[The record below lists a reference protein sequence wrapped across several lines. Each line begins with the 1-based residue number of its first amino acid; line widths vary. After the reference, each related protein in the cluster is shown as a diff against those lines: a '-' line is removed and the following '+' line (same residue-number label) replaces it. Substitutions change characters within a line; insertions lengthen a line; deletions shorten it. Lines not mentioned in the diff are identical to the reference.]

1 MNTAHT
7 IQSAFRAVACT
18 LALAAIAPPVL
29 AQTTQQ
35 GGAAHSKMDM
45 KSMMKEGND
54 KMMSMQTTGDPDV
67 DFAMMMRIHHQGA
80 IEMAQMQIQSGKD
93 PEMRKMAQTIIA
105 DQKKEIG
112 QFDKFLQ
119 KRGKEPKK

>member
-7 IQSAFRAVACT
+7 LQYVCRAVACT
-18 LALAAIAPPVL
+18 LVLAAMAAPVL

-35 GGAAHSKMDM
+35 PGGAHANMDM

-54 KMMSMQTTGDPDV
+54 KMMSMQMTGDPDV

-80 IEMAQMQIQSGKD
+80 IEMAQAQLQTGKD
-93 PEMRKMAQTIIA
+93 PEMRKMAQKIIA

-119 KRGKEPKK
+119 KRVKEPKK